1 MATDDE
7 VAVVVDVRAGVGWV
21 WKRPGDEKV
30 AGFLITNT
38 RTVRMTVRLQ
48 PQFFA
53 NSIERP
59 FRDGYHTQLLINR
72 AKISSR
78 TRSMT
83 HTGRRDGVF

>member
-48 PQFFA
+48 PQ
-53 NSIERP
+53 
-59 FRDGYHTQLLINR
+59 
-72 AKISSR
+72 SSL
-78 TRSMT
+78 TLSS
-83 HTGRRDGVF
+83 GRFVMVTIHSC